1 METTREI
8 RGSGNLTGMFVVT
21 LRKLAGKAEEDGFDD
36 VSFP

>member
-1 METTREI
+1 MGTDREI
-8 RGSGNLTGMFVVT
+8 RGLGNLAGMFVVT

>member
-1 METTREI
+1 MGTARKI
-8 RGSGNLTGMFVVT
+8 RGPGNLAGMFVVT